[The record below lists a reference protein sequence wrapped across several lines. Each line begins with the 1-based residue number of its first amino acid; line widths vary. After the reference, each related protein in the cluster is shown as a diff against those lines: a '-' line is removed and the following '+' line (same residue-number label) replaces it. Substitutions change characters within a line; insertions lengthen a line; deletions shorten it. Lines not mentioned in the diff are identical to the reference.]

1 MMATAL
7 CDEVTIENIGAIEQ
21 LRIPIPAEG
30 GVVVLR
36 GQNGTGK
43 TTALRAAECLLTGK
57 PAPGP
62 SDGATRGV
70 VEGFG
75 VTMKVGKM
83 TRRAGE
89 LTVSG
94 LDGKFDVS
102 RLVDPGIKD
111 PVAADAARIK
121 ALIGLTGVEADR
133 QTFVELAGGEAALEA
148 AVSVEDLQTTD
159 LVEMVA
165 RCKRGFERLA
175 RDQEKLSEHAR
186 AEAETYAKLGI
197 AEDEDFPDVEQLRSA
212 YAAASERVGALKRQ
226 ETEAIRATAERER
239 LKIELAGL
247 SGETGPTVEAL
258 STEWTAKNEAW
269 IKAGDRIK
277 ALEQGLAE
285 ARNVTKTAA
294 AEAESARTKLMS
306 ARRTDQ
312 QRKSLAESLASL
324 ESALAPSDEEIQAAL
339 QQQLDIE
346 ATMNRRAIYGEAL
359 RNRQSAEKAQLK
371 AAQHAKTAAS
381 LRNKAGAAEDVLTE
395 AVGKTGV
402 GLRVLVK
409 DAETRLVLDTER
421 GVTPFAELSEGERWK
436 LAIAVAIGC
445 LPGNAVL
452 FIRQEAWEGLDPFNR
467 KLIDQQARAHGVTI
481 LAAEASADPV
491 VRAAPFFAD

>member
-1 MMATAL
+1 MATAV

-21 LRIPIPAEG
+21 LSIPIPPEG
-30 GVVVLR
+30 GVVVLK

-62 SDGATRGV
+62 SDGQTRGV

-111 PVAADAARIK
+111 PVAADAARVK
-121 ALIGLTGVEADR
+121 ALIGLTGVSADR
-133 QTFVELAGGEAALEA
+133 QAFVELAGGEAALEA

-175 RDQEKLSEHAR
+175 RAEEKAEEHAR
-186 AEAETYAKLGI
+186 AEAETYARLGV
-197 AEDEDFPDVEQLRSA
+197 ADDEEFPDAEQLR
-212 YAAASERVGALKRQ
+212 AAFAEASERVGALKRQ
-226 ETEAIRATAERER
+226 EEAAKRDEGERDRLIR
-239 LKIELAGL
+239 ELARL
-247 SGETGPTVEAL
+247 AADATGPSIEAL
-258 STEWTAKNEAW
+258 SADWTAKNDAW
-269 IKAGDRIK
+269 IAAGDRVK
-277 ALEQGLAE
+277 DLEQQLTE
-285 ARNVTKTAA
+285 ARSVTKTAA
-294 AEAESARTKLMS
+294 AEADSARTKLSS
-306 ARRTDQ
+306 ARRADEHRQ
-312 QRKSLAESLASL
+312 SIVASLAAVEMSQ
-324 ESALAPSDEEIQAAL
+324 APSREEVAAAL
-339 QQQLDIE
+339 QEQLDIE

-371 AAQHAKTAAS
+371 AAQHARLAAGH
-381 LRNKAGAAEDVLTE
+381 RNKANAAEDVLTE
-395 AVGKTGV
+395 AVAKTGV

-409 DAETRLVLDTER
+409 DAETRLVLDTAR

-436 LAIAVAIGC
+436 LAIEVAIGC

-452 FIRQEAWEGLDPFNR
+452 FIRQEAWEGLDPINR
-467 KLIDQQARAHGVTI
+467 KLIDQQARKHGVTI

-491 VRAAPFFAD
+491 VTAAPFFAD